1 MTETDTENLYCYV
14 HPNRKTLLRCNR
26 CNRPICSSCAILT
39 PTGYRC
45 KECVRGQQKTFD
57 TARWWDY
64 PLSVIVAGGL
74 ALIASL
80 IGSRFGFFTIIVAPI
95 AGMII
100 AEAVRAVVQKRRS
113 KPLLWTATISS
124 FMGAILFSLNT
135 FLFLL
140 AQGSLAGLLSMV
152 WPLVF
157 AFLTASTVY
166 YRRGGDTDLRTSHAQ
181 RAAHRKFCHH
191 PIS

>member
-1 MTETDTENLYCYV
+1 
-14 HPNRKTLLRCNR
+14 
-26 CNRPICSSCAILT
+26 
-39 PTGYRC
+39 
-45 KECVRGQQKTFD
+45 
-57 TARWWDY
+57 
-64 PLSVIVAGGL
+64 
-74 ALIASL
+74 
-80 IGSRFGFFTIIVAPI
+80 
-95 AGMII
+95 
-100 AEAVRAVVQKRRS
+100 VVQKRRS

-166 YRRGGDTDLRTSHAQ
+166 YRLAGIR
-181 RAAHRKFCHH
+181 
-191 PIS
+191 I